1 MSRNVNA
8 YIKESIVPKALF
20 FILFFVLLAGCAPAL
35 PAPTPVPTE
44 AIPAATATLA
54 PPTPLP
60 APTTIPTAQ
69 PDILYVDP
77 TLDLGPISPLVY
89 GTNHGPWAAVPASRL
104 EDAYNLPVTVI
115 RFPGGEW
122 GDRNIL
128 KPYEVDQFMDLCQRI
143 GATATINVRTMTGTP
158 EEAAELVR
166 YVNIEKGYG
175 IRYWAIGNEPQFY
188 EGALGEPYTVERF
201 NREFRAIALAM
212 KAVDPTIQIVGPEL
226 TNFGPDPAENP
237 KDSADKDWM
246 IEFLRANGDIVD
258 VVSIHRYP
266 FPANAVAPA
275 RTVDDLRRDTAN
287 WTPTLRYLRDLVQA
301 ETGRD
306 LPIAVTETNSDWS
319 KAVGGI
325 ATPDSHYNA
334 IWWADS
340 LGRMI
345 REEVILVNYWMISY
359 NQGGWSLVTR
369 DGPSP
374 TYYVYEM
381 YKHFG
386 DQQVY
391 SASGVANV
399 SIYASRREDGS
410 LTLMVINLADEE
422 KRVRLEMTTNIPP
435 TALVTL
441 LDPEHNAVALGEQPF
456 LLDGMLA
463 LPPQSVSLYVMQ
475 E

>member
-1 MSRNVNA
+1 M
-8 YIKESIVPKALF
+8 PKALSL
-20 FILFFVLLAGCAPAL
+20 ILLFALLAGCAPATPAPAALPPTDAPPTAL
-35 PAPTPVPTE
+35 PAPT
-44 AIPAATATLA
+44 AIPTVH
-54 PPTPLP
+54 
-60 APTTIPTAQ
+60 

-77 TLDLGPISPLVY
+77 GIDLGPISPLVY
-89 GTNHGPWAAVPASRL
+89 GTNHGPWAAVPATRI

-175 IRYWAIGNEPQFY
+175 VRYWAIGNEPQFY
-188 EGALGEPYTVERF
+188 EGALGETYTVERF

-212 KAVDPTIQIVGPEL
+212 KAVDPSIQIIGPEL
-226 TNFGPDPAENP
+226 TNFGPDSASNP
-237 KDSADKDWM
+237 KDSEGKDWM
-246 IEFLRANGDIVD
+246 IEFLRTNGDLVD

-266 FPANAVAPA
+266 FPANAISPG
-275 RTVDDLRRDTAN
+275 RTADDLRQDTAN
-287 WTPTLRYLRDLVQA
+287 WNPTLRHLRDLVHA

-319 KAVGGI
+319 KAVGGG

-334 IWWADS
+334 VWWADS

-345 REEVILVNYWMISY
+345 RERVLLVNYWLISY

-374 TYYVYEM
+374 TYYVYEV
-381 YKHFG
+381 YEHFG
-386 DQQVY
+386 EQLVY
-391 SASGVANV
+391 SASGVADV
-399 SIYASRREDGS
+399 SVYAARRADGA
-410 LTLMVINLADEE
+410 LTLVVINLSDEE
-422 KRVRLEMTTNIPP
+422 KRVGLEIAGDAPA
-435 TALVTL
+435 TASVIR
-441 LDPEHNAVALGEQPF
+441 LDPEHNAADLGMQPF
-456 LLDGMLA
+456 LADGFLS
-463 LPPQSVSLYVMQ
+463 LPPQSVTLYIL

>member
-1 MSRNVNA
+1 M
-8 YIKESIVPKALF
+8 PKALSV
-20 FILFFVLLAGCAPAL
+20 ILLFALLAGCAPA
-35 PAPTPVPTE
+35 VPTTTPSE
-44 AIPAATATLA
+44 AETAPAATLTPADTP

-60 APTTIPTAQ
+60 APTAIPTAH

-77 TLDLGPISPLVY
+77 GLDLGPISPLVY
-89 GTNHGPWAAVPASRL
+89 GTNHGPWAGIPATRI
-104 EDAYNLPVTVI
+104 EDAYNLPVNVI

-175 IRYWAIGNEPQFY
+175 VRYWAIGNEPQFY

-201 NREFRAIALAM
+201 NREFRAFALAM
-212 KAVDPTIQIVGPEL
+212 KAVDPTIQIIGPEL
-226 TNFGPDPAENP
+226 TNFGPDSASNP
-237 KDSADKDWM
+237 KDSEGKDWM

-266 FPANAVAPA
+266 FPANAMAPA
-275 RTVDDLRRDTAN
+275 RSVDDLRRDTAN
-287 WTPTLRYLRDLVQA
+287 WNPTLRHLRALIRA

-325 ATPDSHYNA
+325 ATPDSFYNA

-345 REEVILVNYWMISY
+345 QEGTLLVNYWIISY
-359 NQGGWSLVTR
+359 NQGGWNLVTR

-374 TYYVYEM
+374 TYYVYEV

-386 DQQVY
+386 EQLVY
-391 SASGVANV
+391 SASGVADV
-399 SIYASRREDGS
+399 SVYAARRADGA
-410 LTLMVINLADEE
+410 LTLLVINLADDEQ
-422 KRVRLEMTTNIPP
+422 RVSLEIAGGAPTTASVI
-435 TALVTL
+435 L
-441 LDPEHNAVALGEQPF
+441 LDPEHDAVDLGEQPF
-456 LLDGMLA
+456 PVDGVLS
-463 LPPQSVSLYVMQ
+463 LPAQSVTLYIL

>member
-1 MSRNVNA
+1 MS
-8 YIKESIVPKALF
+8 KALHLCLL
-20 FILFFVLLAGCAPAL
+20 FIFLAGCAPAATV
-35 PAPTPVPTE
+35 PAE
-44 AIPAATATLA
+44 
-54 PPTPLP
+54 PTPLP
-60 APTTIPTAQ
+60 APTAISTPQ
-69 PDILYVDP
+69 PDILFVDP
-77 TLDLGPISPLVY
+77 GLDLGPISPLVY
-89 GTNHGPWAAVPASRL
+89 GTNHGPWAAVPSTRI

-122 GDRNIL
+122 GDRNTLRSYQI
-128 KPYEVDQFMDLCQRI
+128 DQFMDFCQRI

-166 YVNIEKGYG
+166 YVNIEKSYG

-212 KAVDPTIQIVGPEL
+212 KAIDPSIQIVGPEL
-226 TNFGPDPAENP
+226 TNFGPDLAANP
-237 KDSADKDWM
+237 KDSEGKDWM
-246 IEFLRANGDIVD
+246 VEFLRANGDIVD

-266 FPANAVAPA
+266 FPASLVAPS
-275 RTVDDLRRDTAN
+275 RTVDDLRQDTAN
-287 WTPTLRYLRDLVQA
+287 WDPTLRALRDLVHA

-319 KAVGGI
+319 KAVGGE

-345 REEVILVNYWMISY
+345 RERVLLVNYWMISY

-374 TYYVYEM
+374 TYYVYEV

-386 DQQVY
+386 EQLVY
-391 SASGVANV
+391 SASGVADV
-399 SIYASRREDGS
+399 SIYAARRADGA
-410 LTLMVINLADEE
+410 LTLVVINLADEE
-422 KRVRLEMTTNIPP
+422 KRVRLDIAGGAPANASVI
-435 TALVTL
+435 L
-441 LDPEHNAVALGEQPF
+441 LDPDHNAADLGAQPF
-456 LLDGMLA
+456 LADGA
-463 LPPQSVSLYVMQ
+463 LNLPSQSVTLYVLQ

>member
-1 MSRNVNA
+1 
-8 YIKESIVPKALF
+8 VPKALSF
-20 FILFFVLLAGCAPAL
+20 LLFFALLAGCAPAQTPFPSETASSLTPIDEPVATL
-35 PAPTPVPTE
+35 PAPT
-44 AIPAATATLA
+44 A
-54 PPTPLP
+54 
-60 APTTIPTAQ
+60 IPTAH

-77 TLDLGPISPLVY
+77 GLDLGPISPLVY
-89 GTNHGPWAAVPASRL
+89 GTNHGPWAGIPAARI
-104 EDAYNLPVTVI
+104 EDVYNLPVTVI

-122 GDRNIL
+122 GDRNSLRPHQI
-128 KPYEVDQFMDLCQRI
+128 DQFMDLCQRI
-143 GATATINVRTMTGTP
+143 GATATINVRTMSGTP

-175 IRYWAIGNEPQFY
+175 VRYWAIGNEPQFY
-188 EGALGEPYTVERF
+188 EAALGEPYTAERF

-212 KAVDPTIQIVGPEL
+212 KAVDPTIQIIGPEL
-226 TNFGPDPAENP
+226 TRFGPDPAENP
-237 KDSADKDWM
+237 KDSEGKDWM
-246 IEFLRANGDIVD
+246 IEFLRASGELVD

-266 FPANAVAPA
+266 FPENAVSPA
-275 RTVDDLRRDTAN
+275 RSVDDLRQDTAN

-319 KAVGGI
+319 KAVGGV

-345 REEVILVNYWMISY
+345 RERVLLVNYWLISY
-359 NQGGWSLVTR
+359 NQGGWNLVAR

-374 TYYVYEM
+374 TYYVYEV

-386 DQQVY
+386 EQLVY
-391 SASGVANV
+391 SASGVADV
-399 SIYASRREDGS
+399 SIYAARRADGA
-410 LTLMVINLADEE
+410 LTLVVINLSDEE
-422 KRVRLEMTTNIPP
+422 KRVRLEVAGGAP
-435 TALVTL
+435 TAASVIR
-441 LDPEHNAVALGEQPF
+441 LDPEHNAADLGMQSF
-456 LLDGMLA
+456 LVDGFLS
-463 LPPQSVSLYVMQ
+463 LPPQSVTLYVLP